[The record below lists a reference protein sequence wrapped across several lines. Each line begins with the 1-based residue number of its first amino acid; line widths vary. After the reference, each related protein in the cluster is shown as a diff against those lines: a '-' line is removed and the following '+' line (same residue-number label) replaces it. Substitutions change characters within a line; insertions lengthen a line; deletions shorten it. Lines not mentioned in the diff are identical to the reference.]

1 MPSKNRET
9 LLKIVVAAV
18 VGLFLLDRLVLS
30 PAIEHWKEQDR
41 RLTTLRQ
48 KVSRGRELMRREKS
62 LRDRWSEMT
71 HSDLCEEGSAAEND
85 VFQAISR
92 WTRDSKI
99 SFSSLTPQWRSHDDL
114 YDTFE
119 CRATAIGDQAALGR
133 LIYELESDPLPAR
146 LEDCEL
152 TTRDAQG
159 QQIGLALRF
168 SFVRINPKGRKL

>member
-1 MPSKNRET
+1 MQSKNRET
-9 LLKIVVAAV
+9 LLKIGVAAV
-18 VGLFLLDRLVLS
+18 VGLFLLDRMVLS
-30 PAIEHWKEQDR
+30 PAIEHWKEQDL

-48 KVSRGRELMRREKS
+48 KVSRGRDLIRREKS
-62 LRDRWSEMT
+62 LRERWSEMT
-71 HSDLCEEGSAAEND
+71 HRDLSEEGSAAEND

-99 SFSSLTPQWRSHDDL
+99 SFSSLTTQWRSNNDI

-152 TTRDAQG
+152 MARDVQG
-159 QQIGLALRF
+159 QQIGLSLRF
-168 SFVRINPKGRKL
+168 SFVRINPKGKKL